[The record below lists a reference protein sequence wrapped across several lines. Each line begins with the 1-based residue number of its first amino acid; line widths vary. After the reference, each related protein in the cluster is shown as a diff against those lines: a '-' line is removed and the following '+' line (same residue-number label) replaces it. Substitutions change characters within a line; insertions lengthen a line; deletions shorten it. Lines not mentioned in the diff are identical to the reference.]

1 MKVAICISGQARL
14 SSMALKLLLKN
25 VIGNNEV
32 DIFIHSWSDSIDQIV
47 RIHTKRNI
55 FLIIPKR
62 IQRLIFYLHDKFC
75 SLSLYNLF
83 IVRFLNYKKRL
94 ISIFKPKAIKVESWY
109 SIKDKFKIDESN
121 FTLGPGVITERIFS
135 LFYSLREA
143 DLLRRKEEER
153 NNFKY
158 DLVIRTRFDLLFLE
172 KLDLSKIRNDH
183 LDPFLLIPIFEG
195 RENQTTDIF
204 AIGDSLTMS
213 TYSDI
218 YIELNRLIN
227 ENNFFA
233 PPEALLQKYISDKRI
248 RLFRNS
254 INFRV
259 HRQIINIR

>member
-55 FLIIPKR
+55 FLIVPLK
-62 IQRLIFYLHDKFC
+62 IQSILYYLHDKLC
-75 SLSLYNLF
+75 NLSLYNLF
-83 IVRFLNYKKRL
+83 IVRALNYKNKL

-109 SIKDKFKIDESN
+109 AIKDKFKIDESN
-121 FTLGPGVITERIFS
+121 YTLGPGVITERIFS

-143 DLLRRKEEER
+143 DLLRRKEEEQ

-158 DLVIRTRFDLLFLE
+158 DLVMRIRFDLLFLE
-172 KLDLSKIRNDH
+172 KIDLSKIRNGY

-195 RENQTTDIF
+195 RDYQLSDVL

-218 YIELNRLIN
+218 YIELKSLIS

-233 PPEALLQKYISDKRI
+233 PPETLLQKYISDKKI
-248 RLFRNS
+248 KLFRNS
-254 INFRV
+254 INFRI